1 MFDLFKKKRAAS
13 EPDSSTIVPRIKH
26 TNFLIALR
34 DIVKKQDDMPVTE
47 PLVGDLL
54 VTYAFDLPEM
64 FQMFCARDRQRLGLT
79 LEQLRAVAVGNLR
92 KQVPKIGRKGEPPLL
107 QVVVGNDLEACVLLL
122 DEFWPSIADKIP
134 PEIVVGVPSR
144 NVLLVTS
151 SASTKGGLQLLR
163 QAVNEAHGRETTH
176 ALTLDLLVRRGDKW
190 ERFDG

>member
-1 MFDLFKKKRAAS
+1 MLLSMFDLFKKKPAAS
-13 EPDSSTIVPRIKH
+13 EPDTSAIVPRIKH
-26 TNFLIALR
+26 TNFLVALR
-34 DIVKKQDDMPVTE
+34 DIVKKPDDMPVTE

-64 FQMFCARDRQRLGLT
+64 FQMFCARDRQRL
-79 LEQLRAVAVGNLR
+79 
-92 KQVPKIGRKGEPPLL
+92 
-107 QVVVGNDLEACVLLL
+107 VVVGNDLEACVLLL
-122 DEFWPSIADKIP
+122 DEFWQSIADKIP